1 MSGGSGQQVEPVI
14 VIHGGAWAI
23 PESLAEASVAGV
35 KQAARAGHALL
46 RQGGSAVDAVER
58 AVTVLEDDPAFD
70 AGTGSVLNAAGEV
83 EMDAVVMDGGTLRAG
98 GVACVSNIQHPV
110 HLARLV
116 MDKTDHALLVGKG
129 ANQFAGQMGVPT
141 VAMETLVTETA
152 RAEWQ
157 RYMQYRETVQDLFS
171 NRAGLSGC
179 DTVGAVAVD
188 VTGNVAF
195 ATSTGGITAKR
206 PGRVGDSPIVGAGGY
221 ADSQVGA
228 VSSTGHGEAII
239 RTCLAHRIITLMETG
254 QSPDAASRT
263 ALDHMTRRVQ
273 GSGGVVVVSAGGEV
287 GVNFTTQRMAWAWV
301 KDGQVHSGLDAGQ
314 HDLEPL

>member
-1 MSGGSGQQVEPVI
+1 MEPVV

-23 PESLAEASVAGV
+23 PGCLAEASVAGV
-35 KQAARAGHALL
+35 MRAARAAHALL
-46 RQGGSAVDAVER
+46 VQGQSAVDAVVT
-58 AVTVLEDDPAFD
+58 AVTSLEDDPAFD

-83 EMDAVVMDGGTLRAG
+83 EMDAVVMEGASLKAG
-98 GVACVSNIQHPV
+98 GVACVSNIHNPV
-110 HLARLV
+110 QLARLV

-129 ANQFAGQMGVPT
+129 ANQFAEQMGVPT
-141 VAMETLVTETA
+141 VATETLVTESA
-152 RAEWQ
+152 RAEWKS
-157 RYMQYRETVQDLFS
+157 YTQYRETINDLFS
-171 NRAGLSGC
+171 NRGGPSGC
-179 DTVGAVAVD
+179 DTVGAVALD

-239 RTCLAHRIITLMETG
+239 RTCLAHRIITYMETG
-254 QSPDAASRT
+254 QSPDAASQR

-273 GSGGVVVVSAGGEV
+273 GSGGVVVVSAKGEV
-287 GVNFTTQRMAWAWV
+287 GVNFSTQRMAWAFI
-301 KDGQVHSGLDAGQ
+301 KEGRLHFGLDAGQ
-314 HDLEPL
+314 HDVELL